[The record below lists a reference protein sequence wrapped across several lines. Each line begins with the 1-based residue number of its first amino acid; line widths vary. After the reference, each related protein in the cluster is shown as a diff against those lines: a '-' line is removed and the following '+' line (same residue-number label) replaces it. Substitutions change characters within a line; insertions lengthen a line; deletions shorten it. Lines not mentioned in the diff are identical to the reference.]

1 MFLCFYGKQGKL
13 ISGSIDFADTSA
25 LRGTCPHLLAM
36 AVVPRGSAMGFLQCL
51 HLILEMW
58 KRLRI
63 QWLQVTV
70 QNRVVGCIEVDVSCM
85 FSLRRSQ
92 KSWKFAPKALN
103 RRTQF
108 ATLGRCIMF
117 VGPGSTRLI
126 PCRLERFPNYF
137 IETSSS
143 LCVQLLWMGQKAR
156 LEKCHFDTQS
166 TKPCPSSQHRWGN
179 ATKTC
184 ATNHSDVQ
192 LRSWQVNDLWLQQ
205 NYLPPHN
212 VWLVRRCAG
221 FSKHL
226 NFSPQGASKISRQE
240 GFLSGLGQDVKISW
254 RWKMQLSLI
263 LTSIGDSNAAKKQML
278 MPSCWYGAPS
288 TKQSLP
294 WRILHC
300 NVAPAVHLHHPR
312 AVLPCKGPAIF
323 TQCWQESSPTFFR
336 TPKKQTA
343 GIKKTGG

>member
-1 MFLCFYGKQGKL
+1 MKLVKLVASPDLTQLRVPTFRGVLFGNSDLKSEAKSERNPSFL
-13 ISGSIDFADTSA
+13 
-25 LRGTCPHLLAM
+25 

-143 LCVQLLWMGQKAR
+143 LCVRTIAWK
-156 LEKCHFDTQS
+156 T
-166 TKPCPSSQHRWGN
+166 PS
-179 ATKTC
+179 
-184 ATNHSDVQ
+184 
-192 LRSWQVNDLWLQQ
+192 
-205 NYLPPHN
+205 
-212 VWLVRRCAG
+212 
-221 FSKHL
+221 
-226 NFSPQGASKISRQE
+226 
-240 GFLSGLGQDVKISW
+240 
-254 RWKMQLSLI
+254 
-263 LTSIGDSNAAKKQML
+263 
-278 MPSCWYGAPS
+278 
-288 TKQSLP
+288 
-294 WRILHC
+294 
-300 NVAPAVHLHHPR
+300 
-312 AVLPCKGPAIF
+312 
-323 TQCWQESSPTFFR
+323 
-336 TPKKQTA
+336 
-343 GIKKTGG
+343 